1 VKEASVKAVEFGYIG
16 DLMKILVAEDDAETA
31 DYIRRS
37 LVAEGH
43 AVDVVSDG
51 RDALT
56 YCLYN
61 KCDLVVLDRML
72 PGMDGMAVLKALRA
86 SKCNLPVIFLT
97 AMAGVDDRVEGLKEG
112 GDDYLTKPFHFA
124 ELAARI
130 GALARRPASN
140 EAQTTLRVH
149 DLELDLLTRTAS
161 RQGQVIELQPK
172 EFGVL
177 EVLMRNA
184 GHIITKTMLLE
195 QVWNLS
201 FDPGTTVVETHVSRL
216 RTKIDKP
223 FDVKLIHTNRNFGY
237 SIRAPR

>member
-1 VKEASVKAVEFGYIG
+1 
-16 DLMKILVAEDDAETA
+16 MKILVAEDDAETA
-31 DYIRRS
+31 DYLRRS

-43 AVDVVSDG
+43 TVDVVSDG

-61 KCDLVVLDRML
+61 KCDLMVLDRML

-86 SKCNLPVIFLT
+86 GKHGLPVIFLT

-130 GALARRPASN
+130 SAIARRPASS

-149 DLELDLLTRTAS
+149 DLELDLLTRTAC

-177 EVLMRNA
+177 EALMRNA
-184 GHIITKTMLLE
+184 GHIVTKTMLLE
-195 QVWNLS
+195 QVWDLS

-223 FDVKLIHTNRNFGY
+223 FDMKLIHTNRNFGY
-237 SIRAPR
+237 SIHAPR